1 MNGQSSILN
10 DFLKRYDPILII
22 PKIVKIINGYN
33 KSNWRIFDA
42 IRRWWI
48 VKWKYPIMRIIVKQ
62 MQDAT
67 AKLLYKHPD
76 NLVFIVTRYFVY
88 LMQYCNVFKV
98 DPNTCL
104 DSIFPPDTLYIKMN
118 TEPLKEGS
126 KITDYNIIIKSC
138 IPVNY
143 DKPQDDKIC
152 ITNLNVNTESRQ
164 YTISQTCYD
173 TYNSSLASTAKI
185 LYSKEF
191 TLQEDGKLY
200 NPNYAFS
207 KELFEEDLEYYR
219 IMVSQLL
226 IFLGGLLESSTMIF
240 FIEPNNTKNENIL

>member
-1 MNGQSSILN
+1 MNGQSSTLN
-10 DFLKRYDPILII
+10 NFLKHYDPILII
-22 PKIVKIINGYN
+22 PKIVKIINGFN
-33 KSNWRIFDA
+33 KSNWRILDS

-48 VKWKYPIMRIIVKQ
+48 VKWKYPLMRLKIKR

-67 AKLLYKHPD
+67 ANFLYKHPD
-76 NLVFIVTRYFVY
+76 TLVFIVTRYFVY

-118 TEPLKEGS
+118 TEELKDGGA
-126 KITDYNIIIKSC
+126 KITNYNIIIKSC

-143 DKPQDDKIC
+143 DKPQDDKFC
-152 ITNLNVNTESRQ
+152 ITSLNVNTESRE

-173 TYNSSLASTAKI
+173 TYNPSLASTAKV

-191 TLQEDGKLY
+191 TLQENGRLY

-207 KELFEEDLEYYR
+207 EELLEEDLEYYR
-219 IMVSQLL
+219 LMVSQLL
-226 IFLGGLLESSTMIF
+226 IFLGGLLEASTIIF
-240 FIEPNNTKNENIL
+240 FIEPNMKNENIL